1 MMEFSEPWASGSA
14 GLSTAGAGLSSG
26 SGSGSCFLLP
36 LTFMTV
42 STVACMP
49 WSVRDQR
56 PHAVPGIRGL
66 TQTT

>member
-1 MMEFSEPWASGSA
+1 MMEFSDPWASGSA

-36 LTFMTV
+36 LTLMTV

-49 WSVRDQR
+49 WSVCERL
-56 PHAVPGIRGL
+56 HAVPAIRKL
-66 TQTT
+66 TQST